1 MVVAYEACLG
11 AQASTLTGAPEHAAT
26 RMLHIRRLPSGRP
39 FYGFRHFCHRADP
52 DTPIGETVWAM
63 HNLITQGKVLYWGT
77 SEWTAEEITEA
88 YEFAEKNL
96 HRCDSICLKI
106 FCVLMVIIAYLG
118 GILGHVNGIS
128 TALMGWLIIGT
139 VITITILRMIMFIIM
154 DSKGV

>member
-1 MVVAYEACLG
+1 MKNKVSIREVVATKIIIAILIAGYYWLWSRSDY
-11 AQASTLTGAPEHAAT
+11 QPEYQQF
-26 RMLHIRRLPSGRP
+26 SS
-39 FYGFRHFCHRADP
+39 
-52 DTPIGETVWAM
+52 
-63 HNLITQGKVLYWGT
+63 YWGFILFLMLIVHYFRV
-77 SEWTAEEITEA
+77 EKYKKE
-88 YEFAEKNL
+88 YFDEFAEKNL

-139 VITITILRMIMFIIM
+139 VITITILRTIMFIIM

>member
-1 MVVAYEACLG
+1 MKNKVSIQEVVATKIIIAILIAGYYWLWSRSDY
-11 AQASTLTGAPEHAAT
+11 QPEYQQF
-26 RMLHIRRLPSGRP
+26 SS
-39 FYGFRHFCHRADP
+39 
-52 DTPIGETVWAM
+52 
-63 HNLITQGKVLYWGT
+63 YWGFILFLMLIVHYFRVKKYKK
-77 SEWTAEEITEA
+77 E
-88 YEFAEKNL
+88 YFDEFAEKNL

-139 VITITILRMIMFIIM
+139 VITITILRTIMFIIM

>member
-1 MVVAYEACLG
+1 MKNKVSIREVVATKIIIAILIAGYYWLWSRSDY
-11 AQASTLTGAPEHAAT
+11 QPEYQQFSSYWVFILFL
-26 RMLHIRRLPSGRP
+26 MLIVH
-39 FYGFRHFCHRADP
+39 YFRVKKYKKEYFD
-52 DTPIGETVWAM
+52 
-63 HNLITQGKVLYWGT
+63 
-77 SEWTAEEITEA
+77 
-88 YEFAEKNL
+88 EFAEKNL

-139 VITITILRMIMFIIM
+139 VIIITILRTIMFIIM